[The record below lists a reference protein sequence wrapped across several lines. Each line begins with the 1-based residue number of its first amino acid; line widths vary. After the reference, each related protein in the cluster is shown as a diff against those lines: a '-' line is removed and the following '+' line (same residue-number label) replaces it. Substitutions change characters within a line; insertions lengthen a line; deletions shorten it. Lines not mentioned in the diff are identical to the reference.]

1 MHSTTWSFRSGI
13 TRKHKSSRLSYLAV
27 ILCMS
32 GVSETRNR
40 VLLSTWRHTLVATGG
55 HIPLLSRM
63 QLDAV
68 TGVSAAYVI
77 FIISEG
83 KDLLRQRNSCFRFT
97 RTRLDA
103 DQLMS
108 RRRQGPGKERR
119 YKAKF
124 DDVVF
129 PARLEHLRTG
139 QLPGAEPPDKVTSV
153 TLE

>member
-1 MHSTTWSFRSGI
+1 M
-13 TRKHKSSRLSYLAV
+13 
-27 ILCMS
+27 
-32 GVSETRNR
+32 
-40 VLLSTWRHTLVATGG
+40 ATGG

-63 QLDAV
+63 QLEAV
-68 TGVSAAYVI
+68 TGVSAAYVVLI
-77 FIISEG
+77 VSEG
-83 KDLLRQRNSCFRFT
+83 KDILRQST